1 MPAQSLNHTHE
12 PIDIEPSLRIKS
24 VLLAQQKAYGLNP
37 MPSAHSRIQML
48 KRLKAALLEFKQPLI
63 AAVNQDFSSRSSDE
77 TLLAEFM
84 PSIESINFAI
94 KHTKQWMKSDKRKVG
109 LLFMPAK
116 NRVHYQPV
124 GVVGI
129 IVPWNY
135 PIFLSLGP
143 LVGALSAGNRA
154 MIKLSE
160 YTPHLNKVLIDMLA
174 SVFSEEEVAV
184 IEGDA
189 ETAIAFTQQHFDH
202 LLFTGSTSV
211 GRHVMAAAAKNLTPV
226 TLELGGKSPAII
238 DHDTPMK
245 EACERLCFGKS
256 LNAGQTCV
264 APDYILLPKERE
276 QEFIDT
282 YQAVFAK
289 MYPSIKDNED
299 YSAIINPA
307 QWQRL
312 QSYLSDAKAKG
323 ALCTE
328 MNPLNEDLSAGRKM
342 APVLVQ
348 NPNHDMT
355 LMQDE
360 IFGPILPI
368 IQYEGLADALEFIRQ
383 RPRPLALYYFGH
395 NKKAQHKVLAQ
406 SHAGGVCINDTLVH
420 LAQEDMPFGGIG
432 DAGMGAY
439 HGYEGFLTFSHAKAV
454 HIKGHFNS
462 AKFAYAPYKS
472 PIHKLIYRL
481 FIR

>member
-1 MPAQSLNHTHE
+1 MHIQAK
-12 PIDIEPSLRIKS
+12 EPSSHLTDPAPGTPIRK
-24 VLLAQQKAYGLNP
+24 LLDAQKLAYAKHP
-37 MPSAHSRIQML
+37 MPSYQERIH
-48 KRLKAALLEFKQPLI
+48 KLKALKSALLTFQEPLI
-63 AAVNQDFSSRSSDE
+63 QAINQDFSCRSRDE
-77 TLLAEFM
+77 TLLAELM
-84 PSIESINFAI
+84 PTIESINYAI
-94 KHTKQWMKSDKRKVG
+94 KHVKKWMKPSKRKVG

-116 NRVHYQPV
+116 NQLHYQPL

-135 PIFLSLGP
+135 PIFLALGP
-143 LVGALSAGNRA
+143 LIGALSAGNRA
-154 MIKLSE
+154 MIKMSE
-160 YTPHLNKVLIDMLA
+160 FTPHLNKVLIELLD
-174 SVFSEEEVAV
+174 SIYKQDTVAV

-189 ETAIAFTQQHFDH
+189 ATAIAFTEQAFDH

-211 GRHVMAAAAKNLTPV
+211 GRHVMMAAAKNLTPV

-238 DHDTPMK
+238 SPDSPMQ

-264 APDYILLPKERE
+264 APDYILVPKERE
-276 QEFIDT
+276 QAFIDT
-282 YQAVFAK
+282 YKAVFGK
-289 MYPSIKDNED
+289 MYPSLKDNDD
-299 YSAIINPA
+299 YSAIINQA
-307 QWQRL
+307 QYQRL
-312 QSYLSDAKAKG
+312 ARWLDEAKNKG
-323 ALCTE
+323 AICHE
-328 MNPLNEDLSAGRKM
+328 INPAEEDLSQGRKM

-348 NPNHDMT
+348 KTESDMT
-355 LMQDE
+355 IVLDE

-368 IQYEGLADALEFIRQ
+368 ITYTSLDEALDYVKQ

-395 NKKAQHKVLAQ
+395 NKAEQQKVLTQ

-420 LAQEDMPFGGIG
+420 LAQDDMPFGGVG
-432 DAGMGAY
+432 DSGMGQY
-439 HGYEGFLTFSHAKAV
+439 HGHEGFLTFSKAKSV

-472 PIHKLIYRL
+472 PMHKLIYRF